1 MTGHKTLGGKK
12 VSVIAATATFL
23 LLAVL
28 MALLIAVPTAGAV
41 DVPDEQTK
49 IEALK
54 LGYILNGNSMVRW
67 GSIDLTAPIEK
78 PIRTIP
84 INPNN
89 KSDKSETT
97 RKRNP

>member
-1 MTGHKTLGGKK
+1 MRAL
-12 VSVIAATATFL
+12 VATAIIL
-23 LLAVL
+23 LF
-28 MALLIAVPTAGAV
+28 TADASAV

-84 INPNN
+84 INPSN